1 MTQAAQASQTAQ
13 GNKQKLTPAQKA
25 SMFAAA
31 TRQNW
36 QKIPATA
43 LVENNTVSFTI
54 PKARLLS
61 RTWLKIQG
69 TFTAAHAS
77 ITTLTKARM
86 APWGLIK
93 QIRLQVN
100 NGFNPY
106 QVSGKGV
113 YIYNSV
119 ALQQNVMD
127 AITTLGN
134 TASVGGTSNTL
145 DILVDLTDVLNDR
158 DPVGLVLAQNQETV
172 ITVSIDF
179 GTVVSLFTDAS
190 ITTSAVAINVTPIT
204 ETFTVPASPDAIPDL
219 SVLKLVAEQNFNIPA
234 SGSTQIIKLPVGQTY
249 RKIMLNFEA
258 SANVAMTD
266 TQIGDISLIFNQ
278 ADIPYIIP
286 ADVLRKINTKAYGT
300 ALPSGVLILDMSD
313 QGIANLGGSRD
324 LIDTERLTEFW
335 VSFIPGTTGNVQ
347 VVNETLTRLS
357 GV

>member
-1 MTQAAQASQTAQ
+1 MTQAAQTNQ
-13 GNKQKLTPAQKA
+13 GQGKNKLTPAQKA

-43 LVENNTVSFTI
+43 LSENNTVTFTI

-69 TFTAAHAS
+69 TFTIAHAS
-77 ITTLTKARM
+77 VTALTKARM
-86 APWGLIK
+86 APWTLIK

-106 QVSGKGV
+106 QISGKGV
-113 YIYNSV
+113 YQYNSI
-119 ALQQNVMD
+119 AADTNLMD
-127 AITTLGN
+127 TITTLGS
-134 TASVGGTSNTL
+134 TASSGGTSNTI

-179 GTVVSLFTDAS
+179 GTVASLFTDSAT
-190 ITTSAVAINVTPIT
+190 TTSLIAINVTPVT
-204 ETFTVPASPDAIPDL
+204 ETFTVPASSDAIPDL

-234 SGSTQIIKLPVGQTY
+234 SGSAQVIKLPVGQTY
-249 RKIMLNFEA
+249 RKILMNFEA
-258 SANVAMTD
+258 STNVAMTD
-266 TQIGDISLIFNQ
+266 AQIGDLSLIFNQ

-286 ADVLRKINTKAYGT
+286 ADVLRKINTKAYGA
-300 ALPSGVLILDMSD
+300 ALPAGVLVWDFSD
-313 QGIANLGGSRD
+313 QGVANLGGSRD

-335 VSFIPGTTGNVQ
+335 VSFNPGTTGNVQ
-347 VVNETLTRLS
+347 VVSETLTRLQ